1 MFLQSAVILMGSP
14 GCGKTTVGEMLA
26 RKLDREAIDMDNH
39 VLEGYW
45 GMTVA
50 RKVSLNFILS
60 CTACILR

>member
-1 MFLQSAVILMGSP
+1 MGSP